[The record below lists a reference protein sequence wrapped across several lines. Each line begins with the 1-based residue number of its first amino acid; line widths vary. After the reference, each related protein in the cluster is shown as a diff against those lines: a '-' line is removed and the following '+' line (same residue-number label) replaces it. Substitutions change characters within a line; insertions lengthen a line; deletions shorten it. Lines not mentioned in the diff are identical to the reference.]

1 MMAEIQAIRVT
12 ILRLAVLFAMA
23 LTLAQPAFA
32 EVDNL
37 SFAISYNKNAKSFA
51 DTALS
56 FYNSGNYVEACKTY
70 GQALESAGKALSYEQ
85 AYQAQLDRTGNL
97 DLHAMDEWSNS
108 VYRNKTIACEKAN
121 APPPFD
127 HVAALADLQSTLNA
141 LDTTSSMVMDAYKS
155 GATASACTA
164 AKAIVPIYERT
175 SVKAHT
181 YLEKTTQPEA
191 QKARINILQIDWN
204 ARRAA
209 KDRDEFYCL
218 PTVADGTP
226 PSAPVAKTNSPPE
239 FIAFITLA
247 NEMQLE
253 NGLPTKLGSA
263 RAHALFNQ
271 CYSNN
276 VQGLELGGSY
286 WGKMISWGC
295 LAMIEPFDKT
305 GRVGSCTYI
314 QEGMKLVTSY
324 GGAPYSAQDTAQF
337 VQLYSKLNTAFKCP
351 ALAITTSASGI
362 MAIDGVDYIIVKS
375 YPMRPAA
382 AEKPVVITAAPI
394 KEAVVKNEKPVAK
407 KKVAAK
413 KK

>member
-1 MMAEIQAIRVT
+1 MMAEIQAIRAI
-12 ILRLAVLFAMA
+12 ILRLAVLFVMA
-23 LTLAQPAFA
+23 LSLAQPAYA

-37 SFAISYNKNAKSFA
+37 AFAISYNKNAKSFA
-51 DTALS
+51 DSALS
-56 FYNSGNYVEACKTY
+56 LYNSGNYVEACKAY
-70 GQALESAGKALSYEQ
+70 GHALESTGKALSYEQ

-97 DLHAMDEWSNS
+97 DLHDMDEWSNS
-108 VYRNKTIACEKAN
+108 VYRNKTIACERAN

-127 HVAALADLQSTLNA
+127 HAAALADLQGTLNA
-141 LDTTSSMVMDAYKS
+141 LDGLSSGMVANYKKGS
-155 GATASACTA
+155 ITSACISA
-164 AKAIVPIYERT
+164 QVGAGYYEK
-175 SVKAHT
+175 VKIKAHT

-191 QKARINILQIDWN
+191 QKAQINILQIDWN

-226 PSAPVAKTNSPPE
+226 PAAPVAKTYSPPE
-239 FIAFITLA
+239 FIAFITLEK
-247 NEMQLE
+247 EMQLE

-314 QEGMKLVTSY
+314 QDGMKLVNSY
-324 GGAPYSAQDTAQF
+324 GGAPYSNQDTAQF
-337 VQLYSKLNTAFKCP
+337 VQLYSQLNTAFKCP
-351 ALAITTSASGI
+351 ALAITKSASGI
-362 MAIDGVDYIIVKS
+362 MAIDGVDYIIVKP
-375 YPMRPAA
+375 YPIRPAA
-382 AEKPVVITAAPI
+382 AEKPVVITATPMQ
-394 KEAVVKNEKPVAK
+394 EAVIKDQKPVAR